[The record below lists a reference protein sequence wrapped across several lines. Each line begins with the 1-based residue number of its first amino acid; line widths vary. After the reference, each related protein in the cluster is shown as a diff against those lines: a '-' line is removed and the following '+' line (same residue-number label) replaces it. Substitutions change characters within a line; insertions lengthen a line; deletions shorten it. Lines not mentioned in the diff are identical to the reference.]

1 MSQKISTF
9 WLMVFGL
16 MLTSV
21 INNAIQVRQREQSL
35 EEQICELKIVID
47 EIRKQKVVEQIL
59 ESDYFQSLQKRAS
72 EIRARTA
79 GRKGKEK

>member
-1 MSQKISTF
+1 MLQKISTF

-21 INNAIQVRQREQSL
+21 INNAIQVSQREQSL

-72 EIRARTA
+72 EI
-79 GRKGKEK
+79 